1 VYVVW
6 QASEEVWKMT
16 RAQRMIETNPS
27 GTPVDA
33 GVLSEAIDSCFE
45 CAQTCTA
52 CADACLGE
60 DDPKSLTRCIRLD
73 LDCAD
78 ICDATGRILSRQSG
92 FEPQLARSAVEA
104 CARAAKLCGD
114 ECEKHAGHHGH
125 CRVCLEACRRC
136 EEACNS
142 VLSAM
147 PA

>member
-1 VYVVW
+1 
-6 QASEEVWKMT
+6 MT
-16 RAQRMIETNPS
+16 RARQMLETNP
-27 GTPVDA
+27 GQTLVDTEK
-33 GVLSEAIDSCFE
+33 LSEAIDSCFE
-45 CAQTCTA
+45 CAQACTA

-60 DDPKSLTRCIRLD
+60 EDPGSLTRCIRLD

-78 ICDATGRILSRQSG
+78 LCDATGRVLSRQSA

-104 CARAAKLCGD
+104 CARAVKLCGD
-114 ECEKHAGHHGH
+114 ECEQHASHHEH

-142 VLSAM
+142 LLSAM